1 MALISEGHMLTEE
14 RSLIVWTLPVKQQQ
28 RRVQMRTQMDVMFV
42 MRTRI
47 CVSSAVMKDSCQ
59 SSSVQVSGL

>member
-47 CVSSAVMKDSCQ
+47 SVSSAVMKDSCQ